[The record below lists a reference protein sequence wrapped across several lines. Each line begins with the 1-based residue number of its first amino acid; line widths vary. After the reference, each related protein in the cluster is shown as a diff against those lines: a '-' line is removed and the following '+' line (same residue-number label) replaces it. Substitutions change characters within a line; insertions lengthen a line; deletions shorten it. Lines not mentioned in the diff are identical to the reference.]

1 MSSGKKKIL
10 LINGSPRKNGLT
22 NSLLVEFKNKIEELN
37 KTNDKIALE
46 FIHLSDFKIEHCNGC
61 DSCLK
66 TPNLCPLSEKDDMLK
81 LENSLKSSDAII
93 IGSPSY
99 FANVTALVK
108 DIIDR
113 SRPMKMQ
120 KYQLKDKLFSCITT
134 TGLKDGGSNNVFDCL
149 SHWALIQGM
158 IVIGALGHPVLM
170 NNLPSESLQ
179 MQGLKEF
186 RKPSEPGELAKNLV
200 ANLAERVYTLLK

>member
-1 MSSGKKKIL
+1 MSSIKKKVL

-22 NSLLVEFKNKIEELN
+22 NSLLTEFKNKIEELN
-37 KTNDKIALE
+37 KTNDKISLD
-46 FIHLSDFKIEHCNGC
+46 FIQLSDFKIEHCIGC
-61 DSCLK
+61 DVCLK
-66 TPNLCPLSEKDDMLK
+66 APNTCPLSEKDDMLK
-81 LENSLKSSDAII
+81 LEDKMKSSDAII
-93 IGSPSY
+93 VGSPSY

-120 KYQLKDKLFSCITT
+120 KYQLKDKLFSCIIS
-134 TGLKDGGSNNVFDCL
+134 TGLKDGGSSYVFDCL

-158 IVIGALGHPVLM
+158 IIFGALGHPVLM

-186 RKPSEPGELAKNLV
+186 RKPSEPGELSKTLV
-200 ANLAERVYTLLK
+200 WNLAERVYTLLK